1 MVNITQEITKK
12 GPFPKPPPP
21 PGGMFPMHPPMDG
34 MLPGNEIRGPFPPAD
49 GPWPGTG
56 PKPDILP
63 PHPPAPPH
71 PPFKPPVRDEFMD
84 AMNIQNVAQMRN
96 YIKMMLGAPV
106 ICIEI
111 SDQQLNFIIADTV
124 KYMWKYYFREG
135 NYRDYLVM
143 DLVPGKSHYKIC
155 DELESIVDFQVS
167 DWMGTINDLF
177 TLPHN
182 ALYNTVMSMGSSFT
196 GSCYSNA
203 GGFGDV
209 LGHWNAALVWLEQA
223 KMDFGE
229 SYTVRYN
236 EKEKEL
242 SVWPQPDHP
251 VRGLMEVYKRQKSSK
266 LFNDVIFRRMVVAR
280 AGMIWTNALRKYT
293 LSISGGGSLNA
304 DSLYSSYKE
313 EWDDCREQIRLE
325 SPLGFFEIA

>member
-1 MVNITQEITKK
+1 
-12 GPFPKPPPP
+12 
-21 PGGMFPMHPPMDG
+21 
-34 MLPGNEIRGPFPPAD
+34 
-49 GPWPGTG
+49 
-56 PKPDILP
+56 
-63 PHPPAPPH
+63 
-71 PPFKPPVRDEFMD
+71 
-84 AMNIQNVAQMRN
+84 
-96 YIKMMLGAPV
+96 
-106 ICIEI
+106 
-111 SDQQLNFIIADTV
+111 
-124 KYMWKYYFREG
+124 
-135 NYRDYLVM
+135 
-143 DLVPGKSHYKIC
+143 
-155 DELESIVDFQVS
+155 
-167 DWMGTINDLF
+167 
-177 TLPHN
+177 
-182 ALYNTVMSMGSSFT
+182 MSMGSSFT

-293 LSISGGGSLNA
+293 LSIAGGGSLNA